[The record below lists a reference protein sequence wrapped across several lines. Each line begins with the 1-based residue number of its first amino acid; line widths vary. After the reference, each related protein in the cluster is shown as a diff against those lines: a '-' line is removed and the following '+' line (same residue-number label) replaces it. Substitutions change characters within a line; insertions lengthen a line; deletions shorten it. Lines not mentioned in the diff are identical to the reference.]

1 MDLMIDR
8 TTPKPRWQLSPQTF
22 ADGPAVTSLVPLV
35 QEEQNPRLPVVIGRH
50 LVVEG
55 EHLGPATE

>member
-1 MDLMIDR
+1 VAAL
-8 TTPKPRWQLSPQTF
+8 PQTF

-50 LVVEG
+50 LVVEA